1 MSDFRIK
8 KLPNS
13 RKSIVP
19 TKMKIM
25 FTLLIIIYCVTECF
39 ASTSIEHDYLLHFF
53 IFNAVHCTFQLALFR
68 RRMTF
73 VISAKFYSTDHLS
86 RWGSLNSD
94 HWNERASHS
103 NKRNETRYPSFE
115 SIKFVH
121 LTPQYPK
128 ITLKAVSDKVHPS
141 WILHDSVGSRALSLR
156 WIYF

>member
-1 MSDFRIK
+1 MLLSVL
-8 KLPNS
+8 LPLVLN
-13 RKSIVP
+13 
-19 TKMKIM
+19 T
-25 FTLLIIIYCVTECF
+25 IIFYIF
-39 ASTSIEHDYLLHFF
+39 LS
-53 IFNAVHCTFQLALFR
+53 FNAVHCTFQLALFR

-121 LTPQYPK
+121 LTPQYPQ
-128 ITLKAVSDKVHPS
+128 ITLKAVSDKVYIQAGYYTIQFVLGPVNR
-141 WILHDSVGSRALSLR
+141 LLVNL
-156 WIYF
+156 YFFLNLLIFEVKCHIWL

>member
-1 MSDFRIK
+1 MLLSVL
-8 KLPNS
+8 LPLVLN
-13 RKSIVP
+13 
-19 TKMKIM
+19 T
-25 FTLLIIIYCVTECF
+25 IIFYIF
-39 ASTSIEHDYLLHFF
+39 LS
-53 IFNAVHCTFQLALFR
+53 FNAVHCTFQLALFR

-115 SIKFVH
+115 SIELIEFVH

-128 ITLKAVSDKVHPS
+128 ITLKAVSDEVHPS

-156 WIYF
+156 WIDF

>member
-1 MSDFRIK
+1 MLLSVL
-8 KLPNS
+8 LPLVLN
-13 RKSIVP
+13 
-19 TKMKIM
+19 T
-25 FTLLIIIYCVTECF
+25 IIFYNF
-39 ASTSIEHDYLLHFF
+39 LS
-53 IFNAVHCTFQLALFR
+53 FNAVHCTFQLALFR
-68 RRMTF
+68 RRMAF

-86 RWGSLNSD
+86 RWRSLNSD

-141 WILHDSVGSRALSLR
+141 WILHDSVGSRALSLVNR
-156 WIYF
+156 LKLSESTFSEFVFLSKFANFRG

>member
-1 MSDFRIK
+1 MLLSVL
-8 KLPNS
+8 LPLVLN
-13 RKSIVP
+13 
-19 TKMKIM
+19 T
-25 FTLLIIIYCVTECF
+25 IIFYIF
-39 ASTSIEHDYLLHFF
+39 LS
-53 IFNAVHCTFQLALFR
+53 FNAVHCTFQLALFR

-115 SIKFVH
+115 SIEFVH

-128 ITLKAVSDKVHPS
+128 NYSQSGVRQSTSKLDTTRFSWFSGLKLTVNRLLVN
-141 WILHDSVGSRALSLR
+141 L
-156 WIYF
+156 YFFLNLLIFEVKCHIWL

>member
-1 MSDFRIK
+1 MLLSVL
-8 KLPNS
+8 LPLVLN
-13 RKSIVP
+13 
-19 TKMKIM
+19 T
-25 FTLLIIIYCVTECF
+25 IIFYIF
-39 ASTSIEHDYLLHFF
+39 LS
-53 IFNAVHCTFQLALFR
+53 FNAVHCTFQLALFR

-103 NKRNETRYPSFE
+103 NKRNETQYPSFE

-128 ITLKAVSDKVHPS
+128 ITLKAVSDKVHPHTRFS
-141 WILHDSVGSRALSLR
+141 WFSGLKLTVNRLLVNL
-156 WIYF
+156 YFFLNLLIFEVKCHIWL